1 VHDLP
6 LLVNV
11 AVALA
16 AALVGG
22 LLARRAGMQPLV
34 GYLVAGVAIGPFTPG
49 FQGDV
54 RMIGQLAEL
63 GVVFLMFGV
72 GLHFSLGDLWR
83 VRKVAIPG
91 ALGEIVLMTLAGYT
105 LGRAFGWTST
115 AGLLLGLSLSV
126 ASTVV
131 LLRGLMDHRLL
142 GSSPGQ
148 LAVGWLVFEDLATV
162 LLLLILPSL
171 APGTV
176 GVALGD
182 VGITLLKAALFVALM
197 MFLGARVVPWM
208 LLRIALMRSRE
219 LFVLMALTVAV
230 GIALASATLFGVSLA
245 LGAFLAG
252 VVVKESPLSHQ
263 VGADLLP
270 FREAF
275 AVLFFV
281 SIGMLV
287 DPRMVM
293 ANLGTVAALSALI
306 VVGKATV
313 GFLLATLL
321 RQPAQTA
328 VVMAA
333 GLSQIGEFSFILGQ
347 AGVKLKMMTP
357 EQYSLLLAAAV
368 VSITLN
374 TLMFTMLLPLGTKL
388 VSSPLFRRAA
398 APSEGADPPAVMSG
412 HVVIVGWGRVGAHIV
427 DVLGRVGTPRL
438 VVELDALRAEQL
450 RKEGVPVLVGDAGNS
465 SILNHA
471 HLPEARAYVVTLPDE
486 AAAGLAVSAARALNP
501 KLPIVARAAT
511 AEGLKHLAALGA
523 HDVIHPELE
532 GGLELIRYTLLHLG
546 FPVAEVQRY
555 TDVVRRENYRFQKP
569 TDAEHRALRGLLDAA
584 GNLEITW
591 VTLSEDSAL
600 AGKTLAEAS
609 LRTSTGASVVAILH
623 GESLFPNPSPSA
635 RLAGGDRLGIIGRPE
650 QIIEAGKLL
659 GG

>member
-1 VHDLP
+1 MHDLP

-11 AVALA
+11 ATALA
-16 AALVGG
+16 AALAGG
-22 LLARRAGMQPLV
+22 LLARRAGMQPLI
-34 GYLVAGVAIGPFTPG
+34 GYLLAGVAIGPFTPG
-49 FQGDV
+49 FQGDI
-54 RMIGQLAEL
+54 RMIAQLAEL
-63 GVVFLMFGV
+63 GVIFLMFGV

-91 ALGEIVLMTLAGYT
+91 ALCEIAVMTLAGY
-105 LGRAFGWTST
+105 LLARAFGWTDA

-142 GSSPGQ
+142 GSGPGQ
-148 LAVGWLVFEDLATV
+148 LAVGWLVLEDLATV

-171 APGTV
+171 APGTS
-176 GVALGD
+176 GVALTA
-182 VGITLLKAALFVALM
+182 VGLTLLKAALFVALM

-230 GIALASATLFGVSLA
+230 GIALASAALFGVSLA

-281 SIGMLV
+281 SVGMLV
-287 DPRMVM
+287 DPRMVL
-293 ANLGTVAALSALI
+293 AHAGSVAALTALI
-306 VVGKATV
+306 VLGKATV
-313 GFLLATLL
+313 GFLLAALL
-321 RQPAQTA
+321 RQSAQTA

-347 AGVKLKMMTP
+347 AGVKLGMMTG
-357 EQYSLLLAAAV
+357 EQYSMLLASAV
-368 VSITLN
+368 LAITLN
-374 TLMFTMLLPLGTKL
+374 TFMFSLLLPLGKRL
-388 VSSPLFRRAA
+388 VGSPLFRF
-398 APSEGADPPAVMSG
+398 APGEEAPAVTRG
-412 HVVIVGWGRVGAHIV
+412 HVVVVGWGRVGAHIV
-427 DVLGRVGTPRL
+427 DVLGRVGAPRL
-438 VVELDALRAEQL
+438 VVELDAVRAEQL

-465 SILNHA
+465 AILDHA
-471 HLPEARAYVVTLPDE
+471 HLPDARAFVVTLPDE
-486 AAAGLAVSAARALNP
+486 AAAGLAVGAARALAPN
-501 KLPIVARAAT
+501 LPIVARAAT
-511 AEGLKHLAALGA
+511 AEGLKHLARLGA

-532 GGLELIRYTLLHLG
+532 GGLELVRYTLLHLG
-546 FPVAEVQRY
+546 FPAAELQRY
-555 TDVVRRENYRFQKP
+555 TDVVRRENYGFQKP
-569 TDAEHRALRGLLDAA
+569 TDAEHRALRELLDAA

-591 VTLSEDSAL
+591 ATLSGESTL

-609 LRTSTGASVVAILH
+609 LRTRTGASVVAILR
-623 GESLFPNPSPSA
+623 GTELMPNPSSET
-635 RLAGGDRLGIIGRPE
+635 RLSIGDRLGIIGQAD
-650 QIIEAGKLL
+650 QIAAAERLL